1 MSKRWSI
8 KVEHIHHLYETYQQL
23 HYNEQSSVSDLISH
37 KYHANTSIS
46 TIRCFWQHL
55 VSSTVGADLATI
67 KVMYQGRDRRVQRK
81 GVVPDRHRNGNLLTI
96 GDLSTIANWN
106 NDPDF
111 ELWLTFDYVKD
122 SSEVLPDCI
131 CNF

>member
-1 MSKRWSI
+1 MSNRWSI
-8 KVEHIHHLYETYQQL
+8 KVEQIHHLYETYQQL

-55 VSSTVGADLATI
+55 VSSTVGADLVTI

-81 GVVPDRHRNGNLLTI
+81 SVVPDRHRNSNLLTI
-96 GDLSTIANWN
+96 GDLSTIANRN

-111 ELWLTFDYVKD
+111 ELWLTFDYVKN
-122 SSEVLPDCI
+122 SSEILPDCI